1 MWKKTIGIALALI
14 LVIAAWMPTFRQIRV
29 LPDAH
34 VSKIAAY
41 AAALQADRAG
51 QPSNGQ
57 LTPHNN
63 RTPVLPVIA
72 GSFISARRPVW
83 PNTC

>member
-14 LVIAAWMPTFRQIRV
+14 LVIAAWIPAFRQMRV

-34 VSKIAAY
+34 AGNIAAY
-41 AAALQADRAG
+41 AVTSQSERAAQPANKRLMAG
-51 QPSNGQ
+51 SK
-57 LTPHNN
+57 
-63 RTPVLPVIA
+63 RTPIFPIIA